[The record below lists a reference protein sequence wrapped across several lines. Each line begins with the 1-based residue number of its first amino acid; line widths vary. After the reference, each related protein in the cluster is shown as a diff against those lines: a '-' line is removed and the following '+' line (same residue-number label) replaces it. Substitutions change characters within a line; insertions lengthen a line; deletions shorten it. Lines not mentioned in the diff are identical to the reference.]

1 MAITDYIKSVD
12 LKNNTQNILNRSI
25 TGKTFVANFGN
36 NYWSVKITTVPMTR
50 AQLHTDFGDFFTT
63 TTDSKKE
70 VNLLPILGTFT
81 GTNPANGDLSKII
94 VTGIHKAGNTN
105 LTILDLGGG
114 VGGILEHF
122 KNNNTCVLADYFDT
136 YLNYAESQGI
146 KTIKGGLSEVN
157 INPDV
162 VILSHVIE
170 HWYDF
175 ESEIQTLIKIQK
187 INQTLNYIEF
197 PGVDSLKLGRR
208 DADFLGDI
216 HIPHMYYFS
225 SYVFEDIMA
234 MFGFKKIYLDS
245 EIKGIFLYTG
255 IKKQT
260 NHNNYDRVVRDLLDA
275 EKFS

>member
-105 LTILDLGGG
+105 LTILGAVDTDPGEFDYVSGTINAGNLFTIG
-114 VGGILEHF
+114 V
-122 KNNNTCVLADYFDT
+122 
-136 YLNYAESQGI
+136 
-146 KTIKGGLSEVN
+146 
-157 INPDV
+157 
-162 VILSHVIE
+162 
-170 HWYDF
+170 
-175 ESEIQTLIKIQK
+175 
-187 INQTLNYIEF
+187 
-197 PGVDSLKLGRR
+197 R
-208 DADFLGDI
+208 
-216 HIPHMYYFS
+216 
-225 SYVFEDIMA
+225 
-234 MFGFKKIYLDS
+234 KKIYMVVENRSSVGTLSGVTMKIAPPLVEDIANAEALTFNNAYPYFTNLTMQVIAES
-245 EIKGIFLYTG
+245 DITELKTNIGGYYTFS
-255 IKKQT
+255 QT
-260 NHNNYDRVVRDLLDA
+260 FREVI
-275 EKFS
+275 